1 MKITF
6 VRHAQTEQNY
16 LEVCQGLQ
24 NNPLCDDGRRQAL
37 KLKEK
42 LKDKHFDYCYMS
54 PMLRTVETAIIL
66 IGDRVETI
74 PDKRIIERNLG
85 ELENVPRKFYDYKK
99 YWDYNLNCS
108 DRGVEPV
115 QDIFKRCEDFLNY
128 IKEKHKGQ
136 SILIVS
142 HSSPIRAMIHIIE
155 NTDRS
160 SKLYKKVIDNL
171 FCEEYEIKE

>member
-85 ELENVPRKFYDYKK
+85 DLENVPRKFYDYKK
-99 YWDYNLNCS
+99 YWDYNLNS
-108 DRGVEPV
+108 NDRGVEPV
-115 QDIFKRCEDFLNY
+115 QDIFNALK
-128 IKEKHKGQ
+128 
-136 SILIVS
+136 SINPDDV
-142 HSSPIRAMIHIIE
+142 
-155 NTDRS
+155 
-160 SKLYKKVIDNL
+160 KVILLGQDPYPGEGMAHGYSFSVSVFLGHISL
-171 FCEEYEIKE
+171 FCNWFLYTYISK